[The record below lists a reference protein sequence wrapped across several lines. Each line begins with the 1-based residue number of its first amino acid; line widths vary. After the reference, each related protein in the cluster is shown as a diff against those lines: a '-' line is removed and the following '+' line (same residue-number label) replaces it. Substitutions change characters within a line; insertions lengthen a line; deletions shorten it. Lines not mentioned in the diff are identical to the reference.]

1 MELNFTEITK
11 VPSQKQKNK
20 FTYDDI
26 LSSLNM
32 VVNDKGELQYMAPK
46 QNTLLQYTQKQI
58 EPELKNS
65 SIYNKHFKN
74 YKEVNNNVP
83 IQTKQLTPQEY
94 NQQVLLNKIK
104 LIQEKHRISQIKSK
118 KMFFINNNNI
128 NNYNNSIVVQQN
140 NLNKLFKFG

>member
-46 QNTLLQYTQKQI
+46 QNTPPQYTQNQL

-74 YKEVNNNVP
+74 YKEVNNN
-83 IQTKQLTPQEY
+83 I
-94 NQQVLLNKIK
+94 KIY
-104 LIQEKHRISQIKSK
+104 KSIFFDLK
-118 KMFFINNNNI
+118 KSN
-128 NNYNNSIVVQQN
+128 
-140 NLNKLFKFG
+140 